1 MNEKTVRQMM
11 RRVIF
16 VSLCAT
22 MVGFGSLYFASEGLR
37 FYANRIDNIVEV
49 SQSTREK
56 NQETIMRS
64 IEVPTLKALPALE
77 KHTMPVSTSM
87 VYREEMV
94 EPKEDETTKVEP
106 ITMVQEVTEPIEDIE
121 VTLAEEVV
129 EETEVET
136 VEETLPETTEES
148 KYDGPVL
155 TARMGI
161 NEYGPSGRES
171 WYNLEMSGVIKIM
184 KSLGYDYEYW
194 IREDG
199 VKMYGDYVMVAA
211 NLKIRPKGTILETSL
226 GTAMVCDTG
235 GFAEYHPYQ
244 LDIAVNW

>member
-11 RRVIF
+11 RRLIF

-22 MVGFGSLYFASEGLR
+22 MVFFGTLYFASEGLK
-37 FYANRIDNIVEV
+37 FYANRIDNIVEA

-64 IEVPTLKALPALE
+64 IEVPTSKALPSLE
-77 KHTMPVSTSM
+77 KYTMPVSTSM
-87 VYREEMV
+87 VYRREMA
-94 EPKEDETTKVEP
+94 ETKEDETTKVEP
-106 ITMVQEVTEPIEDIE
+106 ITMMQEVTEPIEDIE
-121 VTLAEEVV
+121 VTLAEEVI
-129 EETEVET
+129 EETEV
-136 VEETLPETTEES
+136 VEETVPETTEES

-161 NEYGPSGRES
+161 NEDGPSGRES
-171 WYNLEMSGVIKIM
+171 WYNLDMSGVIKIM

-211 NLKIRPKGTILETSL
+211 NLEIRPKGTILETSL

-235 GFAEYHPYQ
+235 GFVKYHPYQ